1 MEKGETVSSP
11 TVAPDRLG
19 EKLTHILNICQKL
32 NTERNLSALLDLIA
46 REAAQLLEA
55 DRATLFLLDRDK
67 QGLWSKVALGVDE
80 MLRFEAR
87 LGIAGVVASTGC
99 MISTAD
105 ARRHPDFYA
114 EIDALTGYETRS
126 LLAMPL
132 TNFHGE
138 IIGAFEVLNKQGGG
152 TFTTDDQEILRAL
165 TAQAAVAIE
174 TAQMVEELKR
184 HRDQL
189 LEENTRLWTELEGKF
204 PGQKLLGTSE
214 KIQAIV
220 RLIEQIKDSVVDVLI
235 TGESGTGKEVVAKTI
250 HYTSPRA
257 RRPFVALN
265 CAALP
270 ETLVESELFGI
281 EKGVATGVE
290 RRIGKFEAAH
300 GGTIFLDEIGDLSL
314 TAQAKLLRVLQERT
328 VERVGGRKAIPVD
341 VRVVSATNKDL
352 EAAIRKGTF
361 RDDLYYRLKVIH
373 IATPPLREIPEDI
386 SVLAGALLA
395 NYCRELKREPPTLSP
410 DALEKL
416 AAYSWPGNVR
426 ELENEMKRLVA
437 TVRKNVIGEE
447 DLSERIRRP
456 RPDIPVAAPADHSLK
471 GAVSELERRII
482 RDTLELYR
490 NQQQSAKALGMSR
503 QGLIKKMRRYGIR

>member
-1 MEKGETVSSP
+1 VSSR
-11 TVAPDRLG
+11 ALDHDRFGDKLG
-19 EKLTHILNICQKL
+19 HILTICQKL
-32 NTERNLSALLDLIA
+32 NTERNLSALLDLIV
-46 REAAQLLEA
+46 REATQLIEA

-67 QGLWSKVALGVDE
+67 HGLWSKVALGVDE
-80 MLRFEAR
+80 MLRFDAH
-87 LGIAGVVASTGC
+87 LGIAGAVATTGRP
-99 MISTAD
+99 ISAAD
-105 ARRHPDFYA
+105 ARRDPHFYA
-114 EIDALTGYETRS
+114 AIDAVTGYETKS

-132 TNFHGE
+132 TNLHGE
-138 IIGAFEVLNKQGGG
+138 TIGAFEVLNKHGGG
-152 TFTTDDQEILRAL
+152 PFTPEDEEILRAL
-165 TAQAAVAIE
+165 AAQAAIAIE

-189 LEENTRLWTELEGKF
+189 LEENTRLWTELEGKL
-204 PGQKLLGTSE
+204 PGQRLLGTSD
-214 KIQAIV
+214 KIQAISK
-220 RLIEQIKDSVVDVLI
+220 LIEQIKDSVVDVLI

-300 GGTIFLDEIGDLSL
+300 GGTIFLDEVGDLSL

-328 VERVGGRKAIPVD
+328 VERVGGRKPIPVD
-341 VRVVSATNKDL
+341 VRVLSATNKDL
-352 EAAIRKGTF
+352 EAAITNGTF

-373 IATPPLREIPEDI
+373 IATPALREIPGDI
-386 SVLAGALLA
+386 PIIAHSLLA
-395 NYCRELKREPPTLSP
+395 AYCREIKKEPPTLSP
-410 DALEKL
+410 PALAKL
-416 AAYSWPGNVR
+416 TTYAWPGNVR
-426 ELENEMKRLVA
+426 ELENEIKRLVA
-437 TVRKNVIGEE
+437 ITRGNVIGEE

-456 RPDIPVAAPADHSLK
+456 QPDLAVTAPADHSLK
-471 GAVSELERRII
+471 SAVSELEKRII

-490 NQQQSAKALGMSR
+490 NQQQSARVLGMSR